1 MAEPEAEAE
10 AEAEPEPEPGAV
22 GRDERSAASAGVC
35 NIFECAG
42 PGPCLAPYGKFLL
55 GVGRILT
62 GTEAGAVVGA
72 NDAADPFPRS

>member
-1 MAEPEAEAE
+1 MAEAEAE

-55 GVGRILT
+55 GV
-62 GTEAGAVVGA
+62 
-72 NDAADPFPRS
+72 